1 MTEGK
6 GTAGPSGLEAARWW
20 ARMMRDPMD
29 AYGALFRRYG
39 DAVRLPRDRRRS
51 LFLLSRPE
59 HAEHVLV
66 AKQDNYVKA
75 FTYRP
80 LRVFLGDG
88 LLTSEG
94 ETWRRHRRLVQP
106 VFAQRHLA
114 AFAPGM
120 AGVAA
125 RAVARWPDGVTLDA
139 AAHMRRVT
147 LDIVGRVLFG
157 SDLAAESD
165 ATGRALA
172 DLQRSAVIGL
182 GATFLGD
189 AGLRRA
195 FRLVPGAQRAGAQLD
210 GMVLRVIEERR
221 AAGPGG
227 EPDLLDLL
235 MRDGDPPLSDAELRD
250 EVLTLLLA
258 GHETTAAALTWTLIL
273 LSRYPAARDRL
284 EAEVDDVLGGRD
296 PAAGALDAGAL
307 EAGDLDVADLDVADL
322 DVADLDRLPWTRA
335 VLSESMRL
343 CPPAWTIERDAVA
356 DDDVAGAEVTAGSTV
371 AISPYLLHRNP
382 DLWPDPEGFRPERF
396 LGEQDRPRHA
406 YLPFGG
412 GRRICVGAGFAM
424 MEAVLVLALISRSVR
439 LDLAPGVAV
448 PSRAEVTLRPARPV
462 PMRVSRR

>member
-1 MTEGK
+1 MSWNEEARMTDMEG
-6 GTAGPSGLEAARWW
+6 GVAGPSGLEAARWW

-39 DAVRLPRDRRRS
+39 DAVRLPRDRRRA
-51 LFLLSRPE
+51 LYLLSRPE

-125 RAVARWPDGVTLDA
+125 RSVGRWPDGVTLDA

-172 DLQRSAVIGL
+172 DLQRGAVIGL

-195 FRLVPGAQRAGAQLD
+195 FRLVPGAQRAAAQL
-210 GMVLRVIEERR
+210 GGLVGRVIGERR
-221 AAGPGG
+221 AAGPGA

-258 GHETTAAALTWTLIL
+258 GHETTAAALTWTLVL

-284 EAEVDDVLGGRD
+284 EAEVDEVLGGRE
-296 PAAGALDAGAL
+296 PDAG
-307 EAGDLDVADLDVADL
+307 DV
-322 DVADLDRLPWTRA
+322 DRLPWTRA

-448 PSRAEVTLRPARPV
+448 PARAEVTLRPARPV

>member
-1 MTEGK
+1 MWEAMMGMV
-6 GTAGPSGLEAARWW
+6 AGPSGAEAVRWW

-29 AYGALFRRYG
+29 AYGGLFRRYG
-39 DAVRLPRDRRRS
+39 DAVRLPRDRRRA
-51 LFLLSRPE
+51 LYLLSRPE

-106 VFAQRHLA
+106 AFAQRHVT

-125 RAVARWPDGVTLDA
+125 RGIGRWPDGVMLDA
-139 AAHMRRVT
+139 AAHMRRIT

-157 SDLAAESD
+157 SELAAESD

-189 AGLRRA
+189 AGLRRV

-210 GMVLRVIEERR
+210 GIVRRVIDERR
-221 AAGPGG
+221 EAGPGG

-235 MRDGDPPLSDAELRD
+235 MRDDDAPLSDAELRD

-284 EAEVDDVLGGRD
+284 EAEVDEVLGDGL
-296 PAAGALDAGAL
+296 PDAK
-307 EAGDLDVADLDVADL
+307 
-322 DVADLDRLPWTRA
+322 DLDRLPWTRA

-343 CPPAWTIERDAVA
+343 YPPAWTIERDAVA
-356 DDDVAGAEVTAGSTV
+356 DDDVAGAEVSAGSTIV
-371 AISPYLLHRNP
+371 ISPYLLHRNP

-412 GRRICVGAGFAM
+412 GRRICVGASFAM
-424 MEAVLVLALISRSVR
+424 MEAVLVLALIAREAR

>member
-1 MTEGK
+1 
-6 GTAGPSGLEAARWW
+6 
-20 ARMMRDPMD
+20 
-29 AYGALFRRYG
+29 
-39 DAVRLPRDRRRS
+39 
-51 LFLLSRPE
+51 
-59 HAEHVLV
+59 
-66 AKQDNYVKA
+66 
-75 FTYRP
+75 
-80 LRVFLGDG
+80 
-88 LLTSEG
+88 
-94 ETWRRHRRLVQP
+94 
-106 VFAQRHLA
+106 
-114 AFAPGM
+114 
-120 AGVAA
+120 
-125 RAVARWPDGVTLDA
+125 
-139 AAHMRRVT
+139 
-147 LDIVGRVLFG
+147 
-157 SDLAAESD
+157 
-165 ATGRALA
+165 
-172 DLQRSAVIGL
+172 
-182 GATFLGD
+182 
-189 AGLRRA
+189 
-195 FRLVPGAQRAGAQLD
+195 VPGAQRAAAQLG
-210 GMVLRVIEERR
+210 GMVGRVIDERR
-221 AAGPGG
+221 AAGPRA

-284 EAEVDDVLGGRD
+284 EAEADEVLGDRE
-296 PAAGALDAGAL
+296 PDAG
-307 EAGDLDVADLDVADL
+307 DV
-322 DVADLDRLPWTRA
+322 DRLPWTRA

-343 CPPAWTIERDAVA
+343 YPPAWTIERDAVA
-356 DDDVAGAEVTAGSTV
+356 DDDVAGTVVTAGSTV

>member
-1 MTEGK
+1 M
-6 GTAGPSGLEAARWW
+6 AGPSGAEAVRWW
-20 ARMMRDPMD
+20 MRMMRDPMD
-29 AYGALFRRYG
+29 AYGGLFRRYG
-39 DAVRLPRDRRRS
+39 DAVRLPRDRRRA
-51 LFLLSRPE
+51 LYLLSRPE

-106 VFAQRHLA
+106 AFAQRHVT
-114 AFAPGM
+114 AFAPGV

-125 RAVARWPDGVTLDA
+125 RGIGRWPDGVMLDA
-139 AAHMRRVT
+139 AAHMRRIT
-147 LDIVGRVLFG
+147 LDVVGRVLFG
-157 SDLAAESD
+157 SELAGESD

-172 DLQRSAVIGL
+172 NLQRSAVIGI
-182 GATFLGD
+182 GATSLGD
-189 AGLRRA
+189 AGMRRV

-210 GMVLRVIEERR
+210 GMVRRVIDERR
-221 AAGPGG
+221 EAGPGE

-235 MRDGDPPLSDAELRD
+235 MRDVEAPLSDAELRD

-284 EAEVDDVLGGRD
+284 EAEVDGVLGDGL
-296 PAAGALDAGAL
+296 PDAK
-307 EAGDLDVADLDVADL
+307 E
-322 DVADLDRLPWTRA
+322 LDRLPWTRA

-343 CPPAWTIERDAVA
+343 YPPAWTIERDAVA
-356 DDDVAGAEVTAGSTV
+356 DDDVAGAEVSAGSTV

-424 MEAVLVLALISRSVR
+424 MEAVLVLALIAREVR

>member
-1 MTEGK
+1 MTEG
-6 GTAGPSGLEAARWW
+6 PSGVEAARWW

-39 DAVRLPRDRRRS
+39 DAVRLPRDRRRA

-106 VFAQRHLA
+106 VLAQRHLA

-120 AGVAA
+120 AEVAA

-157 SDLAAESD
+157 SDLAGESD

-195 FRLVPGAQRAGAQLD
+195 FRLVPGARRAGGQLD
-210 GMVLRVIEERR
+210 GMLRRVVDERR

-235 MRDGDPPLSDAELRD
+235 MRDGELPDAELRD

-273 LSRYPAARDRL
+273 LSRYPAARDRV
-284 EAEVDDVLGGRD
+284 EAEVDEVLGGRD
-296 PAAGALDAGAL
+296 PGA
-307 EAGDLDVADLDVADL
+307 EDV
-322 DVADLDRLPWTRA
+322 DRLPWTRA

-343 CPPAWTIERDAVA
+343 YPPAWTIERDAVA

-412 GRRICVGAGFAM
+412 GRRICVGAGFAT
-424 MEAVLVLALISRSVR
+424 MEAVLVLALVSRSVR

-448 PSRAEVTLRPARPV
+448 PSRAEVTLRPAGPV
-462 PMRVSRR
+462 PMLVSRRRSPRG